1 LYYQPHMRP
10 PSPIHEPAWR
20 PKYPIAIPAKDEA
33 GVIERCLLALAMQDS
48 PDLPE
53 MGVLL
58 LVNNTGDRTAS
69 LARQLRPSLPY
80 ALRIVD
86 VNFAQSD
93 CHAGSARRLAM
104 DLAERWS
111 DAVPGNVI
119 LTTDADSCVASDW
132 LTANLSA
139 ISRGADAVAGHV
151 EYGLENDIPV
161 IRDWKVLEEQ
171 YEKLVA
177 EIDARLDPVPH
188 NPWPRHQTESGASLA
203 IRGEAYRLIGGLPKL
218 PVGEDRGLCA
228 AVVSHGLRLRHAV
241 DVKVV
246 TSARLQGRASGGAAA
261 CLRLR
266 YNKYQTSCDDRLAA
280 VSLTVRRAR
289 LRHRLRQAWRA
300 GMLTVPVLAAYL
312 RISTE
317 KAEELA
323 AMPSFHALWEDAII
337 ATTYLRGEGLQ
348 LAQLPLQIRRAKIL
362 LHVLRAR
369 DKLRWIAAGD
379 RDDTARSGFAKAPA

>member
-1 LYYQPHMRP
+1 MQMRP
-10 PSPIHEPAWR
+10 PSPLRETVWR
-20 PKYPIAIPAKDEA
+20 PRYSVAIPARDEA
-33 GVIERCLLALAMQDS
+33 DVIERCLLALAMQDS
-48 PDLPE
+48 PERHE

-58 LVNNTGDRTAS
+58 LVNNTSDRTAA

-80 ALRIVD
+80 ALRTVD
-86 VNFAQSD
+86 VNFAQPD
-93 CHAGSARRLAM
+93 CHAGGARRLAM
-104 DLAERWS
+104 DLADRWS
-111 DAVPGNVI
+111 GDLPGNVI
-119 LTTDADSCVASDW
+119 LTTDADSCVASNW
-132 LTANLSA
+132 LTTNLLA
-139 ISRGADAVAGHV
+139 IDQGADAVAGHV

-161 IRDWKVLEEQ
+161 IRDGKALEER
-171 YEKLVA
+171 YERLVA

-203 IRGEAYRLIGGLPKL
+203 IRGEAYRLIGGLPNMA
-218 PVGEDRGLCA
+218 VGEDRGLCA

-266 YNKYQTSCDDRLAA
+266 YNKLQASCDDRLGT

-289 LRHRLRQAWRA
+289 LRHRLRQAWQD
-300 GMLTVPVLAAYL
+300 GVLTVPVLAAYL
-312 RISTE
+312 KIPEE
-317 KAEELA
+317 KARELA
-323 AMPSFHALWEDAII
+323 AMPSFHALWEDAVLVS
-337 ATTYLRGEGLQ
+337 TYLRGEGLQ
-348 LAQLPLQIRRAKIL
+348 LAQLPQQIRRAKIL

-379 RDDTARSGFAKAPA
+379 RGDIAGSGFAKAPA